1 MHATPPVCGR
11 WLRRRYRRKIARRS
25 LRSQEPE
32 PDGRNENKPPRETGA
47 ALPRYGVTIARAKR
61 SIAKPR
67 RLSPSAPDVLKIEL
81 LTNPGMHRMNSPEQ
95 DDVRRERE
103 LLKSEQESH
112 RIRSKNCCGR

>member
-1 MHATPPVCGR
+1 MTSSARTRIDGGTSRPSALAVLRFTVHATPPVCGR

-81 LTNPGMHRMNSPEQ
+81 LTNP
-95 DDVRRERE
+95 
-103 LLKSEQESH
+103 
-112 RIRSKNCCGR
+112 